1 MGYNEFVERSENMK
15 KWMILCVLSVA
26 FLMIGCSGKLKTYT
40 EIDYQKLMDMYEQKQ
55 SFILFIGSTDCTHCD
70 SYKETLNKVIK
81 KYQVSIIYL
90 DISKLSDEEHS
101 KVKSITNFTGTPTT
115 LFIENG
121 EETSMYDRIDGN
133 RSMDKVVEKLKKKGY
148 IK

>member
-1 MGYNEFVERSENMK
+1 MSV
-15 KWMILCVLSVA
+15 VLFAV
-26 FLMIGCSGKLKTYT
+26 GCSGKLKTYT
-40 EIDYQKLMDMYEQKQ
+40 EIDYETLMNMYEQKQ

-70 SYKETLNKVIK
+70 SYKETLNNVIK
-81 KYQVSIIYL
+81 KYQVNITYL

-121 EETSMYDRIDGN
+121 KETSMYDRIEGN
-133 RSMDKVVEKLKKKGY
+133 RPMDKVVEKLKKKGY